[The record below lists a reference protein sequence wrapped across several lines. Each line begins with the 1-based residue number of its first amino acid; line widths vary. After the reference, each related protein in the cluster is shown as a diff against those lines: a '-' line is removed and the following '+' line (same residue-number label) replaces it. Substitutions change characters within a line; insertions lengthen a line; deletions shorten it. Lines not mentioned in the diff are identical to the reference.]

1 MNIHLEK
8 ESIVL
13 GIAITKANV
22 RWWQMMKINNEILYQ
37 VTMNHLKNMLESK
50 IISSEEYNEF
60 IEKFKEKY
68 SPKISGLFFEKAQ

>member
-1 MNIHLEK
+1 MSKNIQ
-8 ESIVL
+8 SI
-13 GIAITKANV
+13 KA
-22 RWWQMMKINNEILYQ
+22 K
-37 VTMNHLKNMLESK
+37 LKNMLESK

>member
-1 MNIHLEK
+1 
-8 ESIVL
+8 
-13 GIAITKANV
+13 
-22 RWWQMMKINNEILYQ
+22 MMKIKNEILYQ